1 MLHLKR
7 QRGATD
13 HVTSPIV
20 CLFAEGGGGLPALD
34 KKKRRGLFLDD
45 YFLQTVFLLLPFFK
59 VDSVS

>member
-20 CLFAEGGGGLPALD
+20 CLFAEGGSGLPALD
-34 KKKRRGLFLDD
+34 
-45 YFLQTVFLLLPFFK
+45 
-59 VDSVS
+59 